1 MYQKLTE
8 LLLPVLELG
17 IYVVAAALFAAVGLL
32 FEYQSYLFLT
42 GGELLVGA
50 WAAGFG
56 LILLAASYRITTDK
70 LTPPYRASSSSE

>member
-32 FEYQSYLFLT
+32 FEYKSYLLLS
-42 GGELLVGA
+42 GGELFIGA

-56 LILLAASYRITTDK
+56 LIFLTASYRITTDK
-70 LTPPYRASSSSE
+70 LAAPYRASSSGE